1 VNPFDFEGF
10 DFDELADAVIFVDDI
25 IAWPEVLITLENR
38 RVFEARGETRVGDSM
53 AK

>member
-1 VNPFDFEGF
+1 MNPFDFEGF

-25 IAWPEVLITLENR
+25 IPWSEVLIALENR
-38 RVFEARGETRVGDSM
+38 RVFEARGEAGIGDPM